1 MKLRRFDKNASSF
14 KNSLNHKKDTYI
26 KYGTLIFSFAVIV
39 FIYVY
44 FTRAAFNS
52 NTDFS
57 VINAS
62 VGDFVTDYT
71 LSYYLDNALVNNAPT
86 PTDDVA
92 FDHIT
97 CDKNATA
104 TFDKGEWKVNIKSTE
119 QGTKCKVYFVTDNNA
134 WQLPG
139 GVDLETGMTAIKFVD
154 GKIYKADTSTKWY
167 DYRNHEWANAAIL
180 TSTGAA
186 KTTSQELDP
195 TTDIYQMY
203 VWIPRYAY
211 KTWEIVDG
219 SSEEH
224 IIPII
229 FQSSTEKNNTSGYVT
244 HPAFKFGNTELN
256 GIWVGKFEPSSSTGI
271 EKTLNQFCTTMN
283 CQDASKI
290 RILPNMI
297 ALTNN
302 NIGYFFNAA
311 RSIESESTFGL
322 DSTIVDSH
330 MMKNTEWGAAAYLA
344 HSIYGLFNYDGTCS
358 NSNQTS
364 TDGCTVYKNNIN
376 VGYGS
381 DTSNLNNLSF
391 SNGPTVTGCSGEEVV
406 SEASFTTSQGDE
418 GSSYPTCATNY
429 KWNENGVLASS
440 NGNITGIY
448 DMSGGDHEYMMGNQS
463 SSLTS
468 YVFYHKNGIITQ
480 PDDKYLDKY
489 YPSYNN
495 TTDVTERL
503 DQKRGIL
510 GDATVETLQNYGDD
524 SASWYGGMARFVTMN
539 MPWFCRGSSSSNGS
553 GLGIFAFGRYTGGSG
568 ANYSF
573 RIVITK
579 EG

>member
-71 LSYYLDNALVNNAPT
+71 LSYYLDNTLVNNAPT

-92 FDHIT
+92 FDHVT

-104 TFDKGEWKVNIKSTE
+104 TFDKGEWAASISATE

-139 GVDLETGMTAIKFVD
+139 GVDLETGMTAIKYVD
-154 GKIYKADTSTKWY
+154 GKIYKADTSQKWY

-186 KTTSQELDP
+186 KTTEELDP

-211 KTWEIVDG
+211 KTWDIVDG

-229 FQSSTEKNNTSGYVT
+229 FQSATTKNNSEGYIT
-244 HPAFKFGNTELN
+244 HPAFKFGQTELN
-256 GIWVGKFEPSSSTGI
+256 GFWVGKFETATNTGI
-271 EKTLNQFCTTMN
+271 WTSDNNDFCTSIGCAN
-283 CQDASKI
+283 AANIIIK
-290 RILPNMI
+290 PNVI
-297 ALTNN
+297 SLTNI
-302 NIGYFFNAA
+302 NIANMFNAS
-311 RSIESESTFGL
+311 RSIESNFDLTSADIDT
-322 DSTIVDSH
+322 H
-330 MMKNTEWGAAAYLA
+330 MMKNMEWGSIAYL
-344 HSIYGLFNYDGTCS
+344 SNSRYGIYNYDETCS
-358 NSNQTS
+358 NPNQVVN
-364 TDGCTVYKNNIN
+364 GKCIIFVNNVN
-376 VGYGS
+376 VGYGAG
-381 DTSNLNNLSF
+381 TNTYNLTYQW
-391 SNGPTVTGCSGEEVV
+391 GPTVTGCSAAGVNTGV
-406 SEASFTTSQGDE
+406 ANATTQTN
-418 GSSYPTCATNY
+418 PTCANNY
-429 KWNENGVLASS
+429 TWKENGARASTT
-440 NGNITGIY
+440 GNMYGVY
-448 DMSGGDHEYMMGNQS
+448 DMSGGAWEYVMGNMANSTTTYSYNAKS
-463 SSLTS
+463 SGLT
-468 YVFYHKNGIITQ
+468 TQ
-480 PDDKYLDKY
+480 PEDKYYDKYLAIALD
-489 YPSYNN
+489 
-495 TTDVTERL
+495 TTTMSDDNQSKV
-503 DQKRGIL
+503 QNRGLI
-510 GDATVETLQNYGDD
+510 GDATYEVMKTYG
-524 SASWYGGMARFVTMN
+524 SLTGGWNSDYAVFVSSSR
-539 MPWFCRGSSSSNGS
+539 PWFSRGGHANNGS
-553 GLGIFAFGRYTGGSG
+553 YAGVFAFHRHDGGRNT
-568 ANYSF
+568 AYSF
-573 RIVITK
+573 RVVLTK